1 MRSLSRTHTHTSVH
15 TRIQR
20 NAEGML
26 KNMAIHEL
34 ALAATFFNMTA
45 DGMDKVTVNKD
56 NSECLTLSDKT
67 DFVKVDCVCKR
78 VCCVYACVCMCACMH
93 VFVR

>member
-1 MRSLSRTHTHTSVH
+1 M
-15 TRIQR
+15 QR
-20 NAEGML
+20 NAEGLL

-56 NSECLTLSDKT
+56 NSECLTLGDKT

-78 VCCVYACVCMCACMH
+78 VCCVYACVCVCMCACMH
-93 VFVR
+93 VFV